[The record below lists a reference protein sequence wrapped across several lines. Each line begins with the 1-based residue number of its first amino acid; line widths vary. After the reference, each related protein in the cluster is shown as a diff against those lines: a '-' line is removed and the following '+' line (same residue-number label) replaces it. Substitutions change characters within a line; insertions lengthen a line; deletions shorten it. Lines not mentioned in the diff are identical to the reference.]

1 MFKMLG
7 SSVEDLDDKGIVTV
21 AANAFGNVD
30 ADMQISMPGSFR
42 KTITEFFPRLKWLLN
57 HDRTILLGVPMEAS
71 EDGQYLKVRGQL
83 NMKKQVSRDVYE
95 DYKLW
100 AEHGKTLEHSVAVS
114 PVKADPWEKG
124 KPQKVY
130 EWKWTEYSTLTAWGA
145 NENTP
150 MLEIKGAKDIAEQL
164 SWLEIQLRKGNYTDE
179 RFKQIEQSIQTLRSL
194 TADDEPPGGTQAKS
208 EPIAVNTIK
217 HFLNQL

>member
-30 ADMQISMPGSFR
+30 ADMQISMPGSFT
-42 KTITEFFPRLKWLLN
+42 KTIKEFFPRLKWLLN
-57 HDRTILLGVPMEAS
+57 HDRTILLGVPIEAS

-114 PVKADPWEKG
+114 AIKADPWEKG

-130 EWKWTEYSTLTAWGA
+130 EWKWTEYSTLTSWGA

-150 MLEIKGAKDIAEQL
+150 MLELKNAKDIQDQL
-164 SWLEIQLRKGNYTDE
+164 NWLDIQLRKGNYSDDK
-179 RFKQIEQSIQTLRSL
+179 FKQIEQSINLLRSL

-208 EPIAVNTIK
+208 EPVAVNTIK
-217 HFLNQL
+217 HFLNQF